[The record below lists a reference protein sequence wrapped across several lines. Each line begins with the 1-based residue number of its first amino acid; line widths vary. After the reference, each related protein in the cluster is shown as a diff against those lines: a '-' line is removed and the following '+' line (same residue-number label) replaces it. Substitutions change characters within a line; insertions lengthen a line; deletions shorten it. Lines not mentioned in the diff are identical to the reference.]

1 MLSRSKAETQADY
14 SALPV
19 IISHQWIIDPT
30 KQTQYRVQQET
41 PMKEAKAKI
50 FEEYLR
56 ALSSEWT
63 PLMADPRTG
72 KTYNW

>member
-1 MLSRSKAETQADY
+1 MLSRSKAETQA
-14 SALPV
+14 ALPV

-63 PLMADPRTG
+63 PLMAGSPP
-72 KTYNW
+72 NW